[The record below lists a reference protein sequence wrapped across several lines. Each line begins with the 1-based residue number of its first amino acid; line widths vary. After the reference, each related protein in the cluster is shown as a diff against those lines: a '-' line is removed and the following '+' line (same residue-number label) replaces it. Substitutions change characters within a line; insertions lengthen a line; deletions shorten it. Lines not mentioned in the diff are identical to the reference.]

1 MIRKFSAPVEPLI
14 EQNAFRQRGRVFT
27 GVPDFQE
34 TRPRLPAPVLPEDP
48 QWETLYWT
56 AWEAVWRAVQPPA
69 PGSTLVAGH
78 PRPSPEGNIEMEAV
92 AFVANLSGYAPAGF
106 APVEFLDNFYAAQHD
121 NGFIS
126 AALDPIT
133 GADFHDPHEPNSVGP
148 NLLAWVEW
156 RNFRLTGNK
165 ERVAAVFPHLLAQH
179 RWRRAN
185 RTWRSGLYWTTG
197 YASGLTNQPRVP
209 GARYHHNH
217 WAWID
222 ASAQASLDAAMLER
236 MAVLLE
242 QSAVAEEIVAERDAL
257 IRTINAEMWNEEA
270 NFYQDIGP
278 NDRFSAV
285 KSIAAYWT
293 LIDPQLVPRERQVA
307 FIQHLRDSWSFR
319 TEYVLPSLSA
329 DSEGYNARTGNG
341 HRGGIW
347 PSLTYMVLRGLSVA
361 DQHLLAHKLAANHL
375 EQIAQTHE
383 QTGCFWR
390 SYAPEA
396 VGPGE
401 PGQTDEAGLTAAV
414 VVPMILENILG
425 ISVDWP
431 LRQVTWRRCLER
443 NQGYGVRNLPLGF
456 EGTAD
461 LFGVGDSVRI
471 RSDVPFTLAIH
482 GDQDII
488 RMAVPAGS
496 FDISLK

>member
-1 MIRKFSAPVEPLI
+1 MTRRFSAPVESLV
-14 EQNAFRQRGRVFT
+14 ESNAFRQRGRVSA
-27 GVPDFQE
+27 GVPDLQDI
-34 TRPRLPAPVLPEDP
+34 RPRLPIPVLPEDAE
-48 QWETLYWT
+48 WEILYWT
-56 AWEAVWRAVQPPA
+56 AWEAVWRAIKEPA
-69 PGSTLVAGH
+69 PASSLVACH
-78 PRPSPEGNIEMEAV
+78 PHPSSEDTIEMEAV
-92 AFVANLSGYAPAGF
+92 AFIAILSGYT
-106 APVEFLDNFYAAQHD
+106 PVASPPIEFLNNFYAAQRED
-121 NGFIS
+121 GFIS
-126 AALDPIT
+126 AALDALS
-133 GADFHDPHEPNSVGP
+133 GADFHDPYEPNSVGP

-165 ERVAAVFPHLLAQH
+165 ERVEAVFPHLLANH

-222 ASAQASLDAAMLER
+222 ASAQAALDAAMLER

-242 QSAVAEEIVAERDAL
+242 VPDVAEAIAAERDAL
-257 IRTINAEMWNEEA
+257 VRAINAEMWNEEA
-270 NFYQDIGP
+270 HFYQDIGP
-278 NDRFSAV
+278 KDQFSAV

-293 LIDPQLVPRERQVA
+293 LVDPLLVPKERQVA
-307 FIQHLRDSWSFR
+307 FIQHLRDSWSFH

-341 HRGGIW
+341 HRGGVW
-347 PSLTYMVLRGLSVA
+347 PSLTYMVLRGLGTA
-361 DQHLLAHKLAANHL
+361 DQHILAHKLAANHL
-375 EQIAQTHE
+375 EQIAQTYQ
-383 QTGCFWR
+383 QTACFWR

-401 PGQTDEAGLTAAV
+401 PSQVDHTGVTAAI

-431 LRQVTWRRCLER
+431 LRQVTWRRYLER
-443 NQGYGVRNLPLGF
+443 EQGYGVRNLPLGV

-488 RMAVPAGS
+488 QVAVPAGS